1 VCTRNSMDHGRVIQ
15 HEPLPIIHAGTLNPP
30 VYSPTSPRQCG
41 FFLPKLC
48 LCTLCEHGCTSSHR
62 LAETVSHR
70 LLLSSPCFSS
80 RFFADLEYVLVTS
93 VTKQSVETLTSIS
106 SLLWDSVC
114 WSSTFGCVL
123 RSPRRYACFGF
134 SDSSPT

>member
-1 VCTRNSMDHGRVIQ
+1 MVQAPVTARSTAQWHAWRAVSISNTRYDSLLFFRGIGATPWSTLACTRNSMDHGRVIQ

-30 VYSPTSPRQCG
+30 VYSAKFPRQCG

-48 LCTLCEHGCTSSHR
+48 LCTLREHGCTSSHR

-80 RFFADLEYVLVTS
+80 SFFEDLEYV
-93 VTKQSVETLTSIS
+93 
-106 SLLWDSVC
+106 C
-114 WSSTFGCVL
+114 WLG
-123 RSPRRYACFGF
+123 R
-134 SDSSPT
+134 